1 MVIGPRPSL
10 VYPIHHA
17 DDAGR
22 PNPNLNENRS
32 VLKNVTS
39 AVVALAAL
47 AALAMSPSRADTTGG
62 ASRVSHFTLPNGLEV
77 VVIPDHRTPV
87 VTHMIWYK
95 VGAADEPPGKS
106 GIAHFLEHLMFK
118 GTAKNPAGRFSQM
131 LATIGGQENAF
142 TSNDYTGYFQRV
154 AKEHLPAVME
164 FEADRMTGLVLTED
178 VVKPELNVVLEEQNQ
193 RVANSPAARLG
204 EDIQAALYL
213 NHPYGKPVIGWR
225 HEIEKLTREDALE
238 FYRRFYTPNNAVLII
253 AGDVQAAEVKALAEQ
268 TYGKIER
275 RSELGPRQRPQEP
288 EQRVIRT
295 VTLADARVVQPSL
308 TRNYIVPSAATAKP
322 GDSEALDVL
331 AHVLGNSATGRLYR
345 ILVVEK
351 GLATSASGFYTSS
364 ALDLSRFGVSGTPAQ
379 GVTLLQLDDAIDAV
393 IAELIEKGVAA
404 EDIERSKTRLVAD
417 AIYALDNQAT
427 MARWYGVALTTGS
440 SIKDVQTWAD
450 RIKSVTAEQVREA
463 ARVWLDKRRS
473 VTGYLVK
480 DSSRREDKRS

>member
-1 MVIGPRPSL
+1 
-10 VYPIHHA
+10 
-17 DDAGR
+17 
-22 PNPNLNENRS
+22 
-32 VLKNVTS
+32 
-39 AVVALAAL
+39 
-47 AALAMSPSRADTTGG
+47 
-62 ASRVSHFTLPNGLEV
+62 

-87 VTHMIWYK
+87 ATHMIWYK
-95 VGAADEPPGKS
+95 VGSADEPPGKS

-164 FEADRMTGLVLTED
+164 FEADRMTGLVLTDD

-225 HEIEKLTREDALE
+225 HEIEALTREDALE
-238 FYRRFYTPNNAVLII
+238 FYQRYYTPNNAVLII
-253 AGDVQAAEVKALAEQ
+253 AGDVAADEVKALAEQ
-268 TYGKIER
+268 TYGKIVR
-275 RSELGPRQRPQEP
+275 RSELGPRKRPQEP
-288 EQRVIRT
+288 EQRVVRT

-308 TRNYIVPSAATAKP
+308 TRYYMVPSATTAKP
-322 GDSEALDVL
+322 GESEALDVL
-331 AHVLGNSATGRLYR
+331 AHVLGNSSTGRLYR
-345 ILVVEK
+345 SLVVDK
-351 GLATSASGFYTSS
+351 AIATSASGSYTSS

-393 IAELIEKGVAA
+393 IAEVIDKGMTGEEV
-404 EDIERSKTRLVAD
+404 ERSKTRLIAD

-427 MARWYGVALTTGS
+427 LARWYGVALTTGS
-440 SIKDVQTWAD
+440 SVKDVQSWAD
-450 RIKSVTAEQVREA
+450 RIKNVGPEQVREA
-463 ARVWLDKRRS
+463 ARTWLDKRRS

-480 DSSRREDKRS
+480 DISRREDRRS

>member
-1 MVIGPRPSL
+1 M
-10 VYPIHHA
+10 
-17 DDAGR
+17 
-22 PNPNLNENRS
+22 PNTL
-32 VLKNVTS
+32 TS
-39 AVVALAAL
+39 AFVALAAL
-47 AALAMSPSRADTTGG
+47 LSLATAPGYADSTGR
-62 ASRVSHFTLPNGLEV
+62 SSEVSHFTLPNGLEV

-87 VTHMIWYK
+87 ATHMIWYK
-95 VGAADEPPGKS
+95 VGSADEPPGKS

-164 FEADRMTGLVLTED
+164 FEADRMTGLVLTDD

-225 HEIEKLTREDALE
+225 HEIEALTREDALE
-238 FYRRFYTPNNAVLII
+238 FYQRYYTPNNAVLII
-253 AGDVQAAEVKALAEQ
+253 AGDVAADEVKALAEQ
-268 TYGKIER
+268 TYGKIVR
-275 RSELGPRQRPQEP
+275 RSELGPRKRPQEP
-288 EQRVIRT
+288 EQRVVRT

-308 TRNYIVPSAATAKP
+308 TRYYMVPSATTAKP
-322 GDSEALDVL
+322 GESEALDVL
-331 AHVLGNSATGRLYR
+331 AHVLGNSSTGRLYR
-345 ILVVEK
+345 SLVVDK
-351 GLATSASGFYTSS
+351 AIATSASGSYTSS

-379 GVTLLQLDDAIDAV
+379 GVTLLQLDDAIDTV
-393 IAELIEKGVAA
+393 IAEVIDKGMTGEEV
-404 EDIERSKTRLVAD
+404 ERSKTRLIAD

-427 MARWYGVALTTGS
+427 LARWYGVALTTGS
-440 SIKDVQTWAD
+440 SVKDVQSWAD
-450 RIKSVTAEQVREA
+450 RIKNVGPEQVREA
-463 ARVWLDKRRS
+463 ARTWLDKRRS

-480 DSSRREDKRS
+480 DISRREDRRS